1 MINDRYSIINKIGE
15 GRAKVFSCSDKFNPE
30 SKFAIKILSY
40 TSNDDELQ
48 AFDAEYELLRK
59 FDHPNIITVFAK
71 SKILT
76 LDSFEKTEFHISEN
90 DKFFVMEYVDGV
102 NIDQFQD
109 LKSESVLLQVL
120 DQLSSALY
128 YLHQANYVYFD
139 IKPENILIVKD
150 DDKPILKLIDFGLS
164 SYLPELKDDFA
175 KGTAEFIAPEIL
187 NKENPD
193 HRVDLYSLGILLYK
207 IAYGKF
213 PFDTTG
219 ELEIYHAH
227 LQKKFDYPA
236 CRYSHKVVS
245 VIQKL
250 LEKQPENR
258 YQSALEFYGDL
269 ERDIAYQSKIN
280 FRPLFQYIPRNDLF
294 KKVDVF
300 CSPMHSSNILILS
313 GENGSGKSEV
323 LQYIHRLKSDTVL
336 IDISSFIRSTS
347 FWKQFFNRL
356 IYSDFLYNHIDESLE
371 HYISLHIDDNASNLP
386 TELKTII
393 AKISKKS
400 KFVLLIDDIGNTSPR
415 ILEIFNELFPILQA
429 NNIKIIVTKNN
440 DSDELFKQLENKS
453 EISIDAFSEEEIVQL
468 IDSSYQSSF
477 PKEELKN
484 LVLSY
489 SDRHPK
495 NIANFI
501 FNMIISGVIDYTYK
515 GVEINTEPDVL
526 NKTLESQDLIYE
538 KMYNDLL
545 QNELIVLEIISL
557 FKGEIS
563 VEIVTK
569 VLGTSKKNIYS
580 IITSL
585 RSKNVIKSAA
595 RNLDPVFTNDG
606 FKKYVYQKIKDKKA
620 LHLKTAQAIKENS
633 LELNTVVFAEQFE
646 LADRYDLA
654 KEVIDETIGNPQ
666 VTIFPKS
673 LIELL
678 ERKLSY
684 KLTLDE
690 EIETLKKLISV
701 FVDISEYLLAEK
713 YLKKL
718 EKKKLDENSAMQK
731 DKLLGITLINLGE
744 LSKGLKIL
752 KTISDRIEDERNKIL
767 FEMASAHLELGD
779 FEETENLCEDI
790 INNETNDHELLGR
803 VYNLMG
809 LSALY
814 QGSELDKVMSHFT
827 SAFNEYNK
835 INNLLRLASIEVNI
849 GNISYLMGNF
859 SESEKY
865 WNKALQI
872 NQSIGNVSQEAQILL
887 NYGVFNY
894 ERAKYEDAVDLYQQ
908 ANAIFKGLGDKKNH
922 GLVLTNL
929 GETYLAICEYQ
940 HSYDSLNESQKIFKK
955 IKNEI
960 ELSEALML
968 LAKLYW
974 IIGNK
979 TLLNEV
985 LQKITK
991 LNVNKDENMSVQF
1004 SFMKRI
1010 SSSVSKLNKKDY
1022 SAFTKIIEDSKSI
1035 NLKRVAFD
1043 IQFII
1048 MNLLLDNEV
1057 VDRVEELIEESEL
1070 LEFCKNNPHFDA
1082 KRQIILFKLS
1092 TLKNDENNGLEKP
1105 IVYLKR
1111 ALEILESQSITEDT
1125 ILILYNLA
1133 IYYKER
1139 GNIYKAIEYADLY
1152 FSILEYVI
1160 DNIKTRKLKDSYTE
1174 NPRIKNYL
1182 FSYKNLKY

>member
-40 TSNDDELQ
+40 TSNNDELQ
-48 AFDAEYELLRK
+48 SFDDEYELLRK
-59 FDHPNIITVFAK
+59 FDHPNIITVFSK
-71 SKILT
+71 SIILT

-102 NIDQFQD
+102 NIDRFQD
-109 LKSESVLLQVL
+109 LKSEAVLLQVL
-120 DQLSSALY
+120 DQLSSVLY

-139 IKPENILIVKD
+139 LKPENILIVND
-150 DDKPILKLIDFGLS
+150 NDKPILKLIDFGLS

-193 HRVDLYSLGILLYK
+193 HRADLYSLGILLYK
-207 IAYGKF
+207 LAYGKF

-227 LQKKFDYPA
+227 LQKKFDFPA

-250 LEKQPENR
+250 LEKSPDNR
-258 YQSALEFYGDL
+258 YQSALEFYDEL
-269 ERDIAYQSKIN
+269 EREIAYQSKLN
-280 FRPLFQYIPRNDLF
+280 FRPLFQFIPRESLF
-294 KKVDVF
+294 KSVDTF
-300 CSPMHSSNILILS
+300 YSPNNDSNILILS
-313 GENGSGKSEV
+313 GERGSGKSEV
-323 LQYIHRLKSDTVL
+323 LQYINRVKSDAVL
-336 IDISSFIRSTS
+336 IDISSFIRSAS

-371 HYISLHIDDNASNLP
+371 HYISLHIDDNSSNLL
-386 TELKTII
+386 TELKTIF

-400 KFVLLIDDIGNTSPR
+400 KFVLLIDDVGNTSPR
-415 ILEIFNELFPILQA
+415 ILEIFTELFPILQA
-429 NNIKIIVTKNN
+429 NNIKIIVTQNN
-440 DSDELFKQLENKS
+440 DSEKLFDQLENKS
-453 EISIDAFSEEEIVQL
+453 EISINAFSEEEVIQL
-468 IDSSYQSSF
+468 IDSSYQDSF
-477 PKEELKN
+477 PKEELKK

-489 SDRHPK
+489 ADRNPK

-501 FNMIISGVIDYTYK
+501 FNMMVSGVIDYTCNEVK
-515 GVEINTEPDVL
+515 FNTDPEVL
-526 NKTLESQDLIYE
+526 NKTLESQDFIYE

-557 FKGEIS
+557 FNGEIS
-563 VEIVTK
+563 VEIISK
-569 VLGTSKKNIYS
+569 ILGTSKKGIYS
-580 IITSL
+580 IIALL

-606 FKKYVYQKIKDKKA
+606 FKKHIYQNIKDKKA
-620 LHLKTAQAIKENS
+620 LHLKTAQAIKQNSVELNS
-633 LELNTVVFAEQFE
+633 LVFAEQFE
-646 LADRYDLA
+646 LADRFDLA
-654 KEVIDETIGNPQ
+654 KEVIDEAIVNP
-666 VTIFPKS
+666 VVNVFPKS
-673 LIELL
+673 LRELL

-684 KLTLDE
+684 KLTLDD

-701 FVDISEYLLAEK
+701 FVDIGEFLLAES

-718 EKKKLDENSAMQK
+718 EKKKLDQNSAIQK
-731 DKLLGITLINLGE
+731 NKLLGITLINLGE

-752 KTISDRIEDERNKIL
+752 KTIADKIEKERNNIL
-767 FEMASAHLELGD
+767 FEMASAHLELNE
-779 FEETENLCEDI
+779 FKETEELCNEI
-790 INNETNDHELLGR
+790 ISTEKNDHELLGR
-803 VYNLMG
+803 VYNLIG

-814 QGSELDKVMSHFT
+814 KGSELSKVMEYFS
-827 SAFNEYNK
+827 SAFKEYSK
-835 INNLLRLASIEVNI
+835 INNLLRIASIEVNI
-849 GNISYLMGNF
+849 GNISFLMGNF
-859 SESEKY
+859 SEAEKH

-894 ERAKYEDAVDLYQQ
+894 ERAKYEKAVELYQQ
-908 ANAIFKGLGDKKNH
+908 AGAIFKGLGDKKNQ

-940 HSYDSLNESQKIFKK
+940 LSYDSLIESQKIFKK

-960 ELSEALML
+960 ELTESLML

-974 IIGNK
+974 VIGNGTQLHDIIK
-979 TLLNEV
+979 
-985 LQKITK
+985 KI
-991 LNVNKDENMSVQF
+991 NKININNDENISVQF

-1010 SSSVSKLNKKDY
+1010 SGSINKLDKNNY
-1022 SAFTKIIEDSKSI
+1022 SEFTKMIDESKSI
-1035 NLKRVAFD
+1035 NQKRIAFD

-1048 MNLLLDNEV
+1048 MNLLLNNGIIDGV
-1057 VDRVEELIEESEL
+1057 RTLLEEEEL
-1070 LEFCKNNPHFDA
+1070 LEFCKNNSHFDA
-1082 KRQIILFKLS
+1082 KRLMILFKLS
-1092 TLKNDENNGLEKP
+1092 TLKDEKNDDLEKP

-1111 ALEILESQSITEDT
+1111 ALKALESQSITEDT
-1125 ILILYNLA
+1125 ISILYNLA
-1133 IYYKER
+1133 MYYKDR
-1139 GNIYKAIEYADLY
+1139 GNISKTDEYADLY
-1152 FSILEYVI
+1152 FAILKYVI
-1160 DNIKTRKLKDSYTE
+1160 DNIKSRKLKNSYLE

>member
-40 TSNDDELQ
+40 TANDDELQ
-48 AFDAEYELLRK
+48 SFDDEYELLRK
-59 FDHPNIITVFAK
+59 FDHPNIITVFSK

-76 LDSFEKTEFHISEN
+76 IDDFEKTEFHISVN

-109 LKSESVLLQVL
+109 LKSESVFLQVL
-120 DQLSSALY
+120 DQLSSVLH

-139 IKPENILIVKD
+139 IKPENILIVNNN
-150 DDKPILKLIDFGLS
+150 DKPTLKLIDFGLS
-164 SYLPELKDDFA
+164 SYLPDLKDDFT

-207 IAYGKF
+207 LAYGKF

-236 CRYSHKVVS
+236 CRYSHKIVN

-250 LEKQPENR
+250 LEKSPENR

-269 ERDIAYQSKIN
+269 DREIAYQSKIN
-280 FRPLFQYIPRNDLF
+280 FRALFQFIPRNDLF
-294 KKVDVF
+294 KKIDNF
-300 CSPMHSSNILILS
+300 CSPSNTSNILILS
-313 GENGSGKSEV
+313 GEKGSGKSET
-323 LQYIHRLKSDTVL
+323 LQHIHQIKTDTVL
-336 IDISSFIRSTS
+336 IDISSFIRSAS

-371 HYISLHIDDNASNLP
+371 HYISLHIDDSASNLLI
-386 TELKTII
+386 ELKTII

-400 KFVLLIDDIGNTSPR
+400 KFVLLIDDIENTSPR
-415 ILEIFNELFPILQA
+415 ILEIFNEIFPILQA
-429 NNIKIIVTKNN
+429 NNIKIILTKNN
-440 DSDELFKQLENKS
+440 NSAELFDQLENKTI
-453 EISIDAFSEEEIVQL
+453 ISIDAFSEEEIIQL
-468 IDSSYQSSF
+468 IDSSYQNNF
-477 PKEELKN
+477 PKKELKK

-489 SDRHPK
+489 ADRNPK

-501 FNMIISGVIDYTYK
+501 FNMIVSEIIDYTYSGIK
-515 GVEINTEPDVL
+515 INTEPEIL
-526 NKTLESQDLIYE
+526 AKIIESQDLVYE
-538 KMYNDLL
+538 KMYKDLF

-563 VEIVTK
+563 VEVIAN

-580 IITSL
+580 IISSL
-585 RSKNVIKSAA
+585 RSKNIIKSAA
-595 RNLDPVFTNDG
+595 RNLDPAFTNEG
-606 FKKYVYQKIKDKKA
+606 FKKYIYQKIKDKKA
-620 LHLKTAQAIKENS
+620 LHLKTALAIKQSS
-633 LELNTVVFAEQFE
+633 LDLNAIVLAKQFE
-646 LADRYDLA
+646 LADRYDIA
-654 KEVIDETIGNPQ
+654 KEVIDETINNPD
-666 VTIFPKS
+666 VTVFPKS
-673 LIELL
+673 LKQLL

-684 KLTLDE
+684 KLAINE
-690 EIETLKKLISV
+690 EIETLQKIITVL
-701 FVDISEYLLAEK
+701 VDISDFLLANS

-718 EKKKLDENSAMQK
+718 EKKKLNKNYKIQK

-744 LSKGLKIL
+744 LDKGLKIL
-752 KTISDRIEDERNKIL
+752 KTISDKIEKERNKIL
-767 FEMASAHLELGD
+767 FEMASAHLELNE
-779 FEETENLCEDI
+779 FNETEKLCQEI
-790 INNETNDHELLGR
+790 ISNEKKDHELLGR
-803 VYNLMG
+803 VYNLIG

-814 QGSELDKVMSHFT
+814 QGSELEKVMEHFNF
-827 SAFNEYNK
+827 AFEEYSK
-835 INNLLRLASIEVNI
+835 INNLLRIASIELNI

-859 SESEKY
+859 SEAEKH

-894 ERAKYEDAVDLYQQ
+894 ERAKYEEAVELYQQ
-908 ANAIFKGLGDKKNH
+908 ADAIFQGLGDKKNH

-940 HSYDSLNESQKIFKK
+940 LSYDSLNESQEIFKK

-960 ELSEALML
+960 ELAETLML

-974 IIGNK
+974 VLGNK
-979 TLLNEV
+979 TLLNDV
-985 LQKITK
+985 IQKISK
-991 LNVNKDENMSVQF
+991 LSISKDSDLLIQL
-1004 SFMKRI
+1004 SYMKRI
-1010 SSSVSKLNKKDY
+1010 STSIKKLTKNNY
-1022 SAFTKIIEDSKSI
+1022 SEFIKIIEDTRTI
-1035 NLKRVAFD
+1035 NLKRIEYD

-1048 MNLLLDNEV
+1048 MNILLDNEI
-1057 VDRVEELIEESEL
+1057 VDGIKEIIEDKEL
-1070 LEFCKNNPHFDA
+1070 LEFCANNSHFEA
-1082 KRQIILFKLS
+1082 KRNIVLFKLS
-1092 TLKNDENNGLEKP
+1092 SLQVNKNNEFEKP
-1105 IVYLKR
+1105 IVYLKN
-1111 ALEILESQSITEDT
+1111 AFKILESQSITEDT
-1125 ILILYNLA
+1125 ILVLFNLSM
-1133 IYYKER
+1133 YYQER
-1139 GNIYKAIEYADLY
+1139 GNIYRAIEYAELY
-1152 FSILEYVI
+1152 FSVLEYVI
-1160 DNIKTRKLKDSYTE
+1160 DNIKTKELMNSYLE

-1182 FSYKNLKY
+1182 FKYKSLKY